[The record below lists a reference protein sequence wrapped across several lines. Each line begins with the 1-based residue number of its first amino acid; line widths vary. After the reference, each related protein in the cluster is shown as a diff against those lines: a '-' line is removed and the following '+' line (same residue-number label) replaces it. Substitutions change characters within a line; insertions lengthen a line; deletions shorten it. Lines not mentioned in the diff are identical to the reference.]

1 MAKMTAGRWR
11 GIGAAMLWL
20 GAMMAARGAEPV
32 PGWSAGVARVEITP
46 DTPVWMAGYAARKT
60 PSEGVAHPIHAKAL
74 ALSGGSNRTAM
85 IVTADPIGFDRALT
99 GWNTDRLKAKYGLPR
114 EAVALFASHTHT
126 HTGPALRNV
135 ERHLRESGIDPK
147 QAQTNLD
154 CRNELED
161 KIVALVG
168 STLARRGPAAL
179 AYGVGRVEFAM
190 NRREKT
196 AHGFQIGVNP
206 DGPTNG
212 SAPVLSITDD
222 KGAPLAV
229 VFSYVC
235 HNTTLTDKMQLSGD
249 YAGFAQSAL
258 EENYPGVTAMFIT
271 GCAEDAN
278 PHPRGTL
285 DLAWSVARPDPGR
298 SGRGSPDPADV
309 SAFRPLSD
317 TDHGKEMCG

>member
-20 GAMMAARGAEPV
+20 GAMTAARGAEPV
-32 PGWSAGVARVEITP
+32 LGWSAGVARVEITP
-46 DTPVWMAGYAARKT
+46 DKPVWMAGYAARKT

-74 ALSGGSNRTAM
+74 ALSDGSNRTAVL
-85 IVTADPIGFDRALT
+85 VTADPIGFDRALT
-99 GWNTDRLKAKYGLPR
+99 EQITDRLKAKYGLLR
-114 EAVALFASHTHT
+114 EAVALFSSHTHS
-126 HTGPALRNV
+126 GPALRNV
-135 ERHLRESGIDPK
+135 ELHLRESGIDPK
-147 QAQTNLD
+147 QAQANLD
-154 CRNELED
+154 YRNELED

-168 STLARRGPAAL
+168 SALARRGPAAL
-179 AYGVGRVEFAM
+179 VYGVGRVGFAM
-190 NRREKT
+190 NWREKT

-206 DGPTNG
+206 DGPTDP
-212 SAPVLSITDD
+212 SVPVLSVTDD
-222 KGAPLAV
+222 KGTPLAV
-229 VFSYVC
+229 VFGYAC
-235 HNTTLTDKMQLSGD
+235 HNTTLTDKMMQLSGD

-278 PHPRGTL
+278 PHSRGTL

-298 SGRGSPDPADV
+298 SGRGGPDSADT

-317 TDHGKEMCG
+317 TDHGKEVCG